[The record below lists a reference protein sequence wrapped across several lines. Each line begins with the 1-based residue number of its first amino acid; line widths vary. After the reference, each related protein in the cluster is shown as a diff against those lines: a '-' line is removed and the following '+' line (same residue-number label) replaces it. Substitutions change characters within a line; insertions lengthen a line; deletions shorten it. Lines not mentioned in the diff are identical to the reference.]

1 MKTTTSGTAIL
12 TGTEVVA
19 GNVIGVTYYSTT
31 GQFQL
36 VTNNI
41 NVATPPG
48 QIATYGMTS
57 CPSGWLAANGSA
69 VSRSTYAILFSTI
82 GSSWGNGDGSTTFN
96 LPDLRGTFVRGTG
109 TNGTYGTA
117 VGQAVGSYAADTYLN
132 HSHTATSTDAGH
144 THSYTTPGGNYSG
157 GSPGSSYTLTS
168 NAGTT
173 STGTGYASI
182 STTVAT
188 STTGDTE
195 TKPKNYGVL
204 YCIKF

>member
-1 MKTTTSGTAIL
+1 
-12 TGTEVVA
+12 
-19 GNVIGVTYYSTT
+19 
-31 GQFQL
+31 
-36 VTNNI
+36 
-41 NVATPPG
+41 
-48 QIATYGMTS
+48 MTS

-82 GSSWGNGDGSTTFN
+82 GSTWGNGDGSTTFN

-132 HSHTATSTDAGH
+132 HNHTASQAAH
-144 THSYTTPGGNYSG
+144 THTYTQVTTTAQATG
-157 GSPGSSYTLTS
+157 GSGSNYF
-168 NAGTT
+168 NASTTGTT
-173 STGTGYASI
+173 S
-182 STTVAT
+182 STTPAVTVDT
-188 STTGDTE
+188 STTGGTE